1 MGGAA
6 GVPEVRHDPVAA
18 AEYLRKFH
26 PGRAWNL
33 SAIVVERKGMETR
46 TFREGQEAELA
57 AWCEAHHADNL
68 YYGVPELSKDVSKKA
83 SKEDV
88 AAVHWLHVDVDPRA
102 GEDLVAERE
111 RILALLHAYS
121 PPPTAIVFSGG
132 GYQAF
137 WKLKE
142 PLRVDGD
149 KGKAEEVE
157 RYNRQ
162 LEVDLDGDHC
172 HSVDHVMRLPGSV
185 NWPDARKRK
194 KGRTPTQAELLEWH
208 ERSYDASELR
218 KAPSLEAATPV
229 EEAPATPVGP
239 VGSLDELPVDDR
251 AKEIVLTGRCAADGP
266 KKKDDS
272 RSAWLFDAVC
282 AMVRAGCGEATTV
295 SVITDSRFKI
305 SESVLEKGR
314 RAQRYARDQFRR
326 ARDRCTKLVEDDK
339 GKVLDCQENV
349 RRSLMQMGAV
359 VEYDEFS
366 GRMLVS
372 GVPGFGPYLDDA
384 AVNYMRL
391 RAEEEHRLRVSKDR
405 YTDIVLNVA
414 RSYPRHPVREYLDAL
429 EWDGKARV
437 EAWLASYAGV
447 QESPYSRAVG
457 AIFLVAAVRRIR
469 RPGCKFDEMLVLEG
483 PQGSE
488 KSTLI
493 STLVGRED
501 WFSDDLPLGRDTK
514 EMMEATSGKWIIEAS
529 ELHGM
534 GRSDVEALKAYLSRG
549 TDRARLAYG
558 RMTTEVPRHFV
569 VFGTTNHE
577 RYLKDSTGN
586 RRFWPMRT
594 GTLDVDEIRRDRD
607 QLWAEASVL
616 EASGYSTRLPR
627 ALWNDAS
634 SEQERRRIE
643 DPFLHKLSDALE
655 GKEGMVSAEDV
666 WTIVGVLPGQRAQL
680 HNERVGAAMRE
691 LGWLRTKRRFQ
702 GSEPRY
708 CYVKGGTE
716 DKLVVTIGRD
726 GPEVVADKDVPF

>member
-1 MGGAA
+1 MSDLK
-6 GVPEVRHDPVAA
+6 HDPVAA
-18 AEYLRKFH
+18 ASYLRAFH

-33 SAIVVERKGMETR
+33 SAIVVERKGMETL
-46 TFREGQEAELA
+46 TFREGQESELA
-57 AWCEAHHADNL
+57 AWLERHAADNI
-68 YYGVPELSKDVSKKA
+68 YYGVPELSRDVSKKA

-102 GEDLVAERE
+102 GEDLAAERE
-111 RILALLHAYS
+111 RILALLHGYT

-137 WKLKE
+137 WRLST

-149 KGKAEEVE
+149 KTKAEEVE

-194 KGRTPTQAELLEWH
+194 KGRTPTRSELLEWH
-208 ERSYDASELR
+208 EERTYAATDLR
-218 KAPSLEAATPV
+218 KAHALEAATPV
-229 EEAPATPVGP
+229 EEAPAAPAGP
-239 VGSLDELPVDDR
+239 VASLDELPVDDR
-251 AKEIVLTGRCAADGP
+251 AKEIISTGRCAADGP

-282 AMVRAGCGEATTV
+282 SMVKAGCGEAVIV
-295 SVITDSRFKI
+295 SVITDPRFKV

-314 RAQRYARDQFRR
+314 RSQRYARDQFRR
-326 ARDRCTKLVEDDK
+326 ARDRCMDLVKSEK
-339 GKVLDCQENV
+339 GQVLDCQENV
-349 RRSLMQMGAV
+349 RRSLMQMGAT

-372 GVPGFGPYLDDA
+372 GLAGFGPYIDDA

-391 RAEEEHRLRVSKDR
+391 RAEEAHHLRVAKDR
-405 YTDIVLNVA
+405 YTDIVMNVA
-414 RSYPRHPVREYLDAL
+414 RSYPRHPVREYLDSL
-429 EWDGKARV
+429 EWDGKARA
-437 EAWLASYAGV
+437 EAWLPTYAGGADTL
-447 QESPYSRAVG
+447 YARAIG
-457 AIFLVAAVRRIR
+457 TIFLVAAVRRIR

-483 PQGSE
+483 LQGSL
-488 KSTLI
+488 KSTLL
-493 STLVGRED
+493 SVLAVRDE

-514 EMMEATSGKWIIEAS
+514 EMMEATSGKWIVEAS

-534 GRSDVEALKAYLSRG
+534 GRGDVEALKAYLSRG

-558 RMTTEVPRHFV
+558 RLTTEVPRHFV
-569 VFGTTNHE
+569 VVGTTNHE

-586 RRFWPMRT
+586 RRFWPYRT
-594 GTLDVDEIRRDRD
+594 GEVDVEELRRDRD

-616 EASGYSTRLPR
+616 EASGYSTRLPK
-627 ALWNDAS
+627 ALWSVAAE
-634 SEQERRRIE
+634 EQEGRRNE
-643 DPFLHKLSDALE
+643 EVFLHRLSDVLGDKA
-655 GKEGMVSAEDV
+655 GVMSAEDV
-666 WTIVGVLPGQRAQL
+666 WTIVGVLPGNRNGT
-680 HNERVGAAMRE
+680 HNERVGAAMKE
-691 LGWLRTKRRFQ
+691 MGWIRTKRRLQ
-702 GSEPRY
+702 KGHPPRW
-708 CYVKGGTE
+708 CYVKGDETE
-716 DKLVVTIGRD
+716 KLVVTIGRD